1 MARLRLVT
9 LVLLIVLSLAAT
21 AAAQVSVSFGW
32 ERPVQFKVVD
42 AETGEAV
49 AKPLLVVA
57 TSKDY
62 PGAPAPVKSYHVYR
76 GNAVGVVD
84 YKASEKQPGVELRV
98 VASGYSLLV
107 KQVNWKELPQRRRD
121 SDGFDLGSPPVVTI
135 ELKNLERQGE
145 WARNFKIN
153 IGPAL
158 EELLEIGPPA
168 MTRDSKQLIA
178 DFLNK
183 ERGKLLGF

>member
-1 MARLRLVT
+1 MARFRLAGLAL
-9 LVLLIVLSLAAT
+9 LVLLSLSAP

-49 AKPLLVVA
+49 ARPLLVVA
-57 TSKDY
+57 TSKEY
-62 PGAPAPVKSYHVYR
+62 PGAPAPVKSYDVYR

-84 YKASEKQPGVELRV
+84 YKASEKVPGVELRV
-98 VASGYSLLV
+98 VASGYSFLT
-107 KQVNWKELPQRRRD
+107 KQVHWKDLPQRKRD
-121 SDGFDLGSPPVVTI
+121 SDGLDLGPPPVVTI
-135 ELKNLERQGE
+135 ELKNLERSGE
-145 WARNFKIN
+145 WARNFKLN

-158 EELLEIGPPA
+158 EEFLEIGPPA
-168 MTRDSKQLIA
+168 MSRDGKKLIG
-178 DFLNK
+178 DFLDK